1 MEEILDFKISKDR
14 NNWKVVE
21 YKGKT
26 YFLRDFA
33 SMIGVSPSLL
43 HLNHKQYPETY
54 HIEVSK
60 SVWKKANKI
69 CSSKKVFLNDDGH
82 FEVEKP
88 TRACALEDGDLA
100 KLSNKS
106 RSYKLANIPNPSKFE
121 LNEIEVLEGT

>member
-60 SVWKKANKI
+60 SVWKRANKI
-69 CSSKKVFLNDDGH
+69 CPSKKVFLNDDGH
-82 FEVEKP
+82 FEVEKL
-88 TRACALEDGDLA
+88 TRACALEGDWA

-106 RSYKLANIPNPSKFE
+106 RSHKLANIPSLFKFK
-121 LNEIEVLEGT
+121 LNEIETLKGT